1 MEMTGGVVKETKQ
14 GVIVRGIAGFYYVD
28 ADGTVY
34 QSRARGLF
42 RKKGRTPL
50 VGDRVTVEIRDDGDA
65 WITEIAPRR
74 NAFIRP
80 PIANVETLVLV
91 LAAKRPDPLPL
102 IADRFL
108 VMAEAKNA
116 DALIVI
122 NKEDLAAE
130 SEIALLADVYRPI
143 YPVFVVSATEGTGM
157 DGLRKALEGKIA
169 ALAGPSGVGKSTILN
184 ALIGREIAET
194 GATSEKLGRGRQTTR
209 ASELYTIGGGTLLFD
224 TPGFTS
230 FSAIDASGPV
240 DEIEAMEAE
249 LTERDLAF
257 CFPEFEPFIG
267 SCRFDNCLHRTEPD
281 CAVRK
286 ALADGRIA
294 PSRYASYETILTEL
308 RAKKRY

>member
-1 MEMTGGVVKETKQ
+1 MTETRVKETKE
-14 GVIVRGIAGFYYVD
+14 GVIIRGIAGFYYVD
-28 ADGTVY
+28 TGERVF
-34 QSRARGLF
+34 QSKARGVF
-42 RKKGRTPL
+42 RKKGKTPL
-50 VGDRVTVEIRDDGDA
+50 VGDRVTVEIQEDGDA

-80 PIANVETLVLV
+80 PVANVETLVLV

-116 DALIVI
+116 DIVIVI

-130 SEIALLADVYRPI
+130 AEIAALADIYRGL
-143 YPVFVVSATEGTGM
+143 YPVFVISASEGTGL
-157 DGLRKALEGKIA
+157 DGLKEALKGKIA

-184 ALIGREIAET
+184 ALIGRDVAET
-194 GATSEKLGRGRQTTR
+194 GETSERLGRGKQTTR
-209 ASELYTIGGGTLLFD
+209 ASELYTLGNGTHLFD

-230 FSAIDASGPV
+230 FSATMAAGPV

-249 LTERDLAF
+249 LTERDLQF
-257 CFPEFEPFIG
+257 CFPEFAPYIG
-267 SCRFDNCLHRTEPD
+267 NCRFDNCLHRKEPD
-281 CAVRK
+281 CAVRE
-286 ALADGRIA
+286 ALDAGKIA
-294 PSRYASYETILTEL
+294 PSRYGSYGTILEEL